1 MFHEY
6 FWSKAAVDDPELS
19 FRRCQRPY
27 DRNGQRGRNIRC
39 GTEKMGLP
47 LWLCPAVCDRMSI
60 VPCIICG
67 NCDRIRLFCRE
78 TDGTKEEART
88 MRGIPCGWEHI

>member
-1 MFHEY
+1 MAGTVRGEGTY
-6 FWSKAAVDDPELS
+6 AAGM
-19 FRRCQRPY
+19 Q
-27 DRNGQRGRNIRC
+27 NGIAS
-39 GTEKMGLP
+39 L
-47 LWLCPAVCDRMSI
+47 AVSRSAGSVSI